1 MALATSYNV
10 TSAKGARED
19 LLNILRL
26 VEPTVTPL
34 YSTLKQTKAPQA
46 LLVEWLV
53 DTLSSPDITGV
64 VDGVDLSLTAGG
76 TDFVNQIDSRA
87 RMGNRVTTLRRTY
100 AVSRQAQM
108 IDVAPGERLLAASKA
123 KSLVELKRDIE
134 AAIGSGNSQVTG
146 SSTVAA
152 LSTGLGEFS
161 NPSAGTGDV
170 PAGFTAVS
178 GSRFD
183 LSNTVGSNTMAES
196 DLRDLLQA
204 VYEASGSKTD
214 YRLFAGPSVVNEISD
229 FSRASAGSATF
240 EQSVAGGTLKL
251 SISEYQSDYGVL
263 KVIPDLFLGREEG
276 QAITAATN
284 PGNPIK
290 LTCAAHGF
298 IVGDIVTVS
307 GVLGNTAANGT
318 WKVGAVAD
326 VNSLTLVTTD
336 ANPPVGSN
344 SSGNGAYTSGG
355 TLTSGNNTAQG
366 VLNSRRAYL
375 IPGDDTVSLKFLEG
389 ITSENLPDLAAGP
402 RAFVEAMMAL
412 CVTNPRALGSIV

>member
-1 MALATSYNV
+1 MAIATSYNV
-10 TSAKGARED
+10 TSSKGARED

-53 DTLSSPDITGV
+53 DTLSNPVITGV
-64 VDGVDLSLTAGG
+64 IDGVDLSLTAGG

-108 IDVAPGERLLAASKA
+108 IDVAPGENLLAASKA

-134 AAIGSGNSQVTG
+134 TCIGSGNSQVTG

-152 LSTGLGEFS
+152 LSTGLGEFT

-183 LSNTVGSNTMAES
+183 LSATAGADTMAES
-196 DLRDLLQA
+196 DLRSLLQA

-229 FSRASAGSATF
+229 FSRANAGSATF

-276 QAITAATN
+276 QAITSVTDVVTPIVVTAT
-284 PGNPIK
+284 
-290 LTCAAHGF
+290 AHGF
-298 IVGDIVTVS
+298 VNGDIVTIS
-307 GVLGNTAANGT
+307 GVVGNNAANGSFLVAGKT
-318 WKVGAVAD
+318 ANTINLQTRAGVNVAGDGAWV
-326 VNSLTLVTTD
+326 
-336 ANPPVGSN
+336 
-344 SSGNGAYTSGG
+344 SGG

-366 VLNSRRAYL
+366 ALNSRRAYL

-389 ITSENLPDLAAGP
+389 ISSENLPDLAAGP